1 MQMIKGK
8 KVLLG
13 VTASIAAYKS
23 AFIVRLLKKLGA
35 SVRVIQTGASLDF
48 VTPLTL
54 STLSENKVLTS
65 IIDKETDEWNNHVDL
80 ALWADFMIIAPV
92 TAKTMSKMVEGN
104 CDNLLLSTYLSAKC
118 PVYFAPAMDLDMYK
132 HPSTKHNIEK
142 LQEFGNKFIPAV
154 HGELASGLIGEGRMA
169 EPDEIIEFI
178 INDLNEA
185 KVLYDKTCMV
195 TAGPT
200 HENIDPIRY
209 IGNRSSGK
217 MGMAIAE
224 ELAERGA
231 DVSLIMG
238 PSSQT
243 TIHPNI
249 KQINV
254 NTADEMFTQVQ
265 KYFLNSDISVFSA
278 AVSDY
283 KPKKVFTEKIK
294 KKDENWIIDLEKNK
308 DILSEM
314 GNKKNENQFVVGFSL
329 ETENEIENAKQ
340 KLQNKNLDLIILNST
355 KDKGATF
362 SHDTNK
368 ISIIDKDFNIENFQL
383 KDKIDV
389 AKDIV
394 DAIVKNIN

>member
-1 MQMIKGK
+1 MIKGK

-178 INDLNEA
+178 INDLNET

-231 DVSLIMG
+231 AVSLIMG

>member
-1 MQMIKGK
+1 MIKGK

-35 SVRVIQTGASLDF
+35 SVRVIQTEASLDF

-65 IIDKETDEWNNHVDL
+65 IIDKETDEWNKHVDL

-169 EPDEIIEFI
+169 EPEEIIEFI
-178 INDLNEA
+178 INDLNEG

-231 DVSLIMG
+231 AVSLIMG

-265 KYFLNSDISVFSA
+265 KYFLNSDISIFSA

-314 GNKKNENQFVVGFSL
+314 GNKKNENQFVVGFAL

-368 ISIIDKDFNIENFQL
+368 ISIIDKDFNIKNFQL

-394 DAIVKNIN
+394 DAIIKNIN

>member
-1 MQMIKGK
+1 MIKGK

-65 IIDKETDEWNNHVDL
+65 IIDKETDEWNKHVDL

-169 EPDEIIEFI
+169 EPEEIIEFI
-178 INDLNEA
+178 INDLNEG
-185 KVLYDKTCMV
+185 KILYDKTCMV

-231 DVSLIMG
+231 AVSLIMG

-265 KYFLNSDISVFSA
+265 KYFLNSDISIFSA

-314 GNKKNENQFVVGFSL
+314 GNKKNENQFVVGFAL

-368 ISIIDKDFNIENFQL
+368 ISIIDKDFNIKNFQL

-394 DAIVKNIN
+394 DAIIKNIN

>member
-1 MQMIKGK
+1 MIKGK

-35 SVRVIQTGASLDF
+35 SVRVIQTEASLDF

-65 IIDKETDEWNNHVDL
+65 IIDKETDEWNKHVDL

-169 EPDEIIEFI
+169 EPEEIIEFI
-178 INDLNEA
+178 INDLNEG
-185 KVLYDKTCMV
+185 KILYDKTCMV

-231 DVSLIMG
+231 AVSLIMG

-265 KYFLNSDISVFSA
+265 KYFLNSDISIFSA

-314 GNKKNENQFVVGFSL
+314 GNKKNENQFVVGFAL

-368 ISIIDKDFNIENFQL
+368 ISIIDKDFNIKNFQL

-394 DAIVKNIN
+394 DAIIKNIN

>member
-1 MQMIKGK
+1 MIKGK

-169 EPDEIIEFI
+169 EPEEIIEFI
-178 INDLNEA
+178 INDLNEG

>member
-1 MQMIKGK
+1 MIKGK

>member
-1 MQMIKGK
+1 MIKGK

-54 STLSENKVLTS
+54 STLSENKVLIS

-178 INDLNEA
+178 INDLNET

-231 DVSLIMG
+231 AVSLIMG

-265 KYFLNSDISVFSA
+265 KYFLNSDISIFSA

-383 KDKIDV
+383 KDKINV

>member
-1 MQMIKGK
+1 MIKGK

-118 PVYFAPAMDLDMYK
+118 PVYFAPAMDLVMYK

-154 HGELASGLIGEGRMA
+154 HGKLASGLIGEGRMA

-200 HENIDPIRY
+200 HENIDPIRF

>member
-1 MQMIKGK
+1 MIKGK

-169 EPDEIIEFI
+169 EPEEIIEFI
-178 INDLNEA
+178 INDLNEG

-231 DVSLIMG
+231 AVSLIMG